1 MKITGKY
8 TVDQNFITVFSDNK
22 IYTIARNSGDWGSLA
37 VGDYAHS
44 GGKLTQEIYDK
55 WLSECEKEGSFTLDD
70 N

>member
-22 IYTIARNSGDWGSLA
+22 VYTIARNSGDWGCLA
-37 VGDYAHS
+37 VNNNAYI
-44 GGKLTQEIYDK
+44 GGKLTQETYDK
-55 WLSECEKEGSFTLDD
+55 WEAECDREGTFTL